1 MGVVGLCGLDCGGV
15 RAGGGGGCGGVADWC
30 GFSRCYSVV
39 LQSLGFWACC
49 PRGARLFPR
58 VAKGVFMPTGLTAA
72 VTTAATYFTTK
83 GGGAVILVGTAII
96 GIAAGAVAFKWV
108 KGMLFG

>member
-1 MGVVGLCGLDCGGV
+1 
-15 RAGGGGGCGGVADWC
+15 
-30 GFSRCYSVV
+30 
-39 LQSLGFWACC
+39 
-49 PRGARLFPR
+49 
-58 VAKGVFMPTGLTAA
+58 MPTGLTAA